1 MKRQT
6 LCMVTMLS
14 QLGEGNIE
22 TSVVFLAGILL
33 CWTCECCR
41 SLLTSESLS
50 YCLCLSDS
58 VVSSLCRFNSVEC
71 TEVLSG
77 LSSSL
82 DKKKTHLNVWIK
94 HHNLQKQP
102 TSNAYWLI
110 STYKGITMFVAMVV
124 DRCSVLMGFHQNE
137 FDCWWLIVGL
147 LIVIQT
153 IY

>member
-1 MKRQT
+1 MKHQT
-6 LCMVTMLS
+6 LCMVTILS

-22 TSVVFLAGILL
+22 TSVVFLAEILL

-41 SLLTSESLS
+41 SPLTSESFP

-77 LSSSL
+77 LLSSL
-82 DKKKTHLNVWIK
+82 DKKTHLNVWLK
-94 HHNLQKQP
+94 HHNLQKQS
-102 TSNAYWLI
+102 TSDAYWLI
-110 STYKGITMFVAMVV
+110 STYKGVTMFVAMVV
-124 DRCSVLMGFHQNE
+124 GHCSVLMSFHQNE
-137 FDCWWLIVGL
+137 FDCWRLIVGL